1 MGNSAPS
8 FLFSYK
14 LNFTRE
20 TPNDFYL
27 SGERVQG
34 IVQITTNYNDNDLTH
49 KYGPLYVE
57 LIGELHD
64 FKTNTHQHYTKG
76 VHVFFR
82 RRAQVIK
89 LPNDNQ
95 KLEINRLQSYRWAF
109 DGSLDSFLPS
119 SLPPDDECDPCI
131 CYYALVH
138 LRHADYTDFARKFS
152 FLVFTRTPKP
162 VVTRQSLQNNIID
175 TSVQHKS
182 VKLYGALSNNGL
194 VVPGQTLSLQIEINN
209 PMKVTIKL
217 IRATLKQYRI
227 ITDQETDFIIFSFI
241 LPGFKSKGFNS
252 EYRQSTYELP
262 IPMEKCRLM
271 APTSSYKSVRYELHI
286 QCHLYCSFNN
296 HFTLTLPIICTT
308 DHQQPLK
315 IMDELKS
322 VPEILRRL
330 SNKKEEKSPPSYE
343 DFMASE
349 ILPKYED
356 IIH

>member
-1 MGNSAPS
+1 
-8 FLFSYK
+8 
-14 LNFTRE
+14 
-20 TPNDFYL
+20 
-27 SGERVQG
+27 
-34 IVQITTNYNDNDLTH
+34 
-49 KYGPLYVE
+49 
-57 LIGELHD
+57 
-64 FKTNTHQHYTKG
+64 NTHQHYTKG
-76 VHVFFR
+76 VHIFFR

-95 KLEINRLQSYRWAF
+95 KLETTRLRSYRWAF
-109 DGSLDSFLPS
+109 DGSLDSLLPS

-131 CYYALVH
+131 CYYARVY
-138 LRHADYTDFARKFS
+138 LRHANNTDFARKFS
-152 FLVFTRTPKP
+152 FLVFTRTPKSI
-162 VVTRQSLQNNIID
+162 VTRQSLENNIID
-175 TSVQHKS
+175 TSVRHKG
-182 VKLYGALSNNGL
+182 VKLYGALPNNGL
-194 VVPGQTLSLQIEINN
+194 VVPGQTLMLQIEIDN

-217 IRATLKQYRI
+217 IRATLKQYRT
-227 ITDQETDFIIFSFI
+227 ITDQETDFIILSFI
-241 LPGFKSKGFNS
+241 LPGFKPKGFNS

-286 QCHLYCSFNN
+286 QCYLHCSFNN

-308 DHQQPLK
+308 DHQKPLK

-330 SNKKEEKSPPSYE
+330 SSKPEEKPPPSYE

-349 ILPKYED
+349 ILPNYED